1 MNMGTHGNF
10 SLEDMDRVSVFH
22 PVSSIADV
30 MANGPT
36 IVGDAVGATVR
47 NRDGKTCID
56 ATAGLWCVNIGY
68 GRPEI
73 AETAATAIRELSY
86 AHMFAGRSNEP
97 SIRVADRLL
106 SLLREQSGAPQMA
119 RVFFG
124 SSGSD
129 ANDTAYKLV
138 RYYNNLL
145 GRPQKKKVL
154 AHLGGYHGLTFA
166 STSLTGI
173 PAYHKAFDLPIE
185 GVLHV
190 QSPHYYHFAQPGESE
205 EAFCERLIADLAAT
219 IEREGAETIA
229 AFISEPILGTG
240 GVLIPPAG
248 YFEKVQAL
256 LAKHDILFVVD
267 EVITGFGRTGNWFG
281 TGTFNLK
288 PDILTTAKGITSAYF
303 PMSATIVSEKI
314 WSVLEEASP
323 KAGPVMHGFTYSGH
337 PVGSAIALTN
347 LDIMRDEGL
356 VEKSASNGA
365 YMLDRLRG
373 ALADH
378 PYVGDVRGCGLMIG
392 IEFTADKASRRPF
405 PTGSNPHRLAAKA
418 SEANGVLTRALPF
431 LDINSFSPPLSITR
445 AEIDR
450 AVDGYAAALSS
461 ITGDLRALAGA

>member
-1 MNMGTHGNF
+1 MNMETHGNF
-10 SLEDMDRVSVFH
+10 SLEDMDRLSVFH

-30 MANGPT
+30 TANGPT
-36 IVGDAVGATVR
+36 IVSNAEGATVR
-47 NRDGKTCID
+47 NRDGKTFID

-73 AETAATAIRELSY
+73 AETAANAIRQLSY
-86 AHMFAGRSNEP
+86 AHLFAGRSNEAT
-97 SIRVADRLL
+97 IRVADRLL
-106 SLLREQSGAPQMA
+106 GLLREHSGAPQMA

-129 ANDTAYKLV
+129 ANDTAYKLI
-138 RYYNNLL
+138 RHYNNLL
-145 GRPQKKKVL
+145 GRPQKKKVI
-154 AHLGGYHGLTFA
+154 AQLGGYHGLTYA
-166 STSLTGI
+166 SASLTGI
-173 PAYHKAFDLPIE
+173 PAYHMAFDLPID
-185 GVLHV
+185 GVLHA
-190 QSPHYYHFAQPGESE
+190 QSPHYFRFARPGESE
-205 EAFCERLIADLAAT
+205 TAFCERLVAGLTAT

-303 PMSATIVSEKI
+303 PMSATIVSDRI
-314 WSVLEEASP
+314 WTALEEASP

-337 PVGSAIALTN
+337 PVGSAIALAN
-347 LDIMRDEGL
+347 LDIIQREGL
-356 VEKSASNGA
+356 VEQSAANGP
-365 YMLDRLRG
+365 YMLDRLRA

-378 PYVGDVRGCGLMIG
+378 PFVGQVRGRGLMIG
-392 IEFTADKASRRPF
+392 VEFTADKASRLPF
-405 PTGSNPHRLAAKA
+405 PTGSNPHRLTAKA
-418 SEANGVLTRALPF
+418 AEANGVLTRALPF
-431 LDINSFSPPLSITR
+431 LDANSFSPPLTITR
-445 AEIDR
+445 SEIDR
-450 AVDGYAAALSS
+450 AVDGYASALFS
-461 ITGDLRALAGA
+461 ITGELRALAGT